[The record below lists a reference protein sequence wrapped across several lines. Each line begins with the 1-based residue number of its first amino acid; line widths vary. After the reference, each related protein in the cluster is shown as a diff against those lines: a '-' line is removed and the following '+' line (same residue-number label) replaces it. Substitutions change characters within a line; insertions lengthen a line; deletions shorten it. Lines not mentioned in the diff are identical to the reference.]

1 MTRKSSPQTEHIRIE
16 NFDLRIPC
24 HKCGQDLPLL
34 HPHIM
39 VERWDDQGNL
49 ICEAWFSQQ

>member
-1 MTRKSSPQTEHIRIE
+1 MTQKSSPQTEHIRIE
-16 NFDLRIPC
+16 NFDLRITC

-39 VERWDDQGNL
+39 VERWDDRGNL
-49 ICEAWFSQQ
+49 ICEACFSEK